1 MANGVGWNR
10 TESDGS
16 GWGSYAPGAQR
27 GTHDHA
33 VHLGPGGEAHILMM
47 RNLSHENTTA
57 CRQHASDKRGMWRVM
72 RPAPLPGAGRI
83 AYPIFRFSMACL
95 LQAMANV
102 STRLSSSG
110 PGHHHRDD
118 TRGCSGLWGGALCRL
133 RGSPP
138 PRGRTLD
145 WGRKPPEGGNQQKKI
160 VGRKLPDGEVGAQCM
175 FR

>member
-118 TRGCSGLWGGALCRL
+118 KHGSYLLRSTHALIDFQTQRSL
-133 RGSPP
+133 FAKQEVHAGIKAATASHL
-138 PRGRTLD
+138 G
-145 WGRKPPEGGNQQKKI
+145 QQ
-160 VGRKLPDGEVGAQCM
+160 
-175 FR
+175 